1 MGKYSVDSKMKE
13 LLRNPQTSAVLEK
26 WYPGATANPSIKLV
40 QAMTFRK
47 VLAFPEC
54 AELATH
60 IDEIDADLKAVE

>member
-26 WYPGATANPSIKLV
+26 WYPGATSMPSIKLV

-60 IDEIDADLKAVE
+60 IEEIDADLKAVE